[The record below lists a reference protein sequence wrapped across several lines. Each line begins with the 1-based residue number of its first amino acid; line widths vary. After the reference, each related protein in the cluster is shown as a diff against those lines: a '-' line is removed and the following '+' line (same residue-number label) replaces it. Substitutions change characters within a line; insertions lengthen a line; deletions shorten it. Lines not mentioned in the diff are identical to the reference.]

1 MPIKIIAGFLLAIAL
16 AGSAAAADFERDTI
30 RTSGGELAVTFIGH
44 GTLMFEYGGRI
55 IHVDP
60 WSVLADYASL
70 PRADLVLLTHH
81 HIDHLDSLALFLIRR
96 PDTVTIGTPEC
107 ARKIHGVRVMRNG
120 DTAEA
125 LGIKIEAVPAYNFTR
140 PDRTPVHP
148 RGQCNGYILTFG
160 DTRVYL
166 AGETENIPDLAL
178 VRNIDIAF
186 VAMDGVFNMT
196 PEAAAEAVKVFHPR
210 VVYPVH
216 YGASDLSPFAKA
228 LEGTGIE
235 VRIRKMR

>member
-1 MPIKIIAGFLLAIAL
+1 MHIKIIAGLLAFIFVS
-16 AGSAAAADFERDTI
+16 SAFSADFERDVI
-30 RTSGGELAVTFIGH
+30 STSGGDLAVTSIGH
-44 GTLMFEYGGRI
+44 GTLMFEYGGKI

-96 PDTVTIGTPEC
+96 PDTITIGTPEC
-107 ARKIHGVRVMRNG
+107 ARKVHGVRIMRYG
-120 DTAEA
+120 DTTEA
-125 LGIKIEAVPAYNFTR
+125 FGIKIEAVPAYNFIR
-140 PDRTPVHP
+140 PDKSPVHP
-148 RGQCNGYILTFG
+148 RGLCNGYILTFG
-160 DTRVYL
+160 NTRLYL
-166 AGETENIPDLAL
+166 AGETENIPELAL

-186 VAMDGVFNMT
+186 IAMDGVFNMT
-196 PEAAAEAVKVFHPR
+196 PEAAAEAVKVFHPG
-210 VVYPVH
+210 VVYPIH
-216 YGASDLSPFAKA
+216 YGASDLSLFTKA